1 MSDFGDMASRVRRLR
16 ERHLPDAHES
26 ATKESM
32 GDLEL
37 SVASHLRKNDSVA
50 RPCLI
55 TDIDTGLYPSDEMVS
70 RSVDMPEWAKFL
82 EHGTGIYSD
91 EGYPAPSQPP
101 YAAIRE
107 WFTEKG
113 LEPLTGDVDA
123 SSALI
128 AEQISEEGSEAHKFI
143 DPVWT
148 GPFGRDYIVH
158 KNAQAQRKALRRAFR

>member
-1 MSDFGDMASRVRRLR
+1 MGQFADAARKVRDLKDNL
-16 ERHLPDAHES
+16 EDEHDS
-26 ATKESM
+26 ATED
-32 GDLEL
+32 GLDRVNEELEAALEL
-37 SVASHLRKNDSVA
+37 NDSVA
-50 RPCLI
+50 RPFLI
-55 TDIDTGLYPSDEMVS
+55 TDINTGLYPGDEMVS

-91 EGYPAPSQPP
+91 EGYSAPSQPP

-113 LEPLTGDVDA
+113 LTPLTGDVGA

-128 AEQISEEGSEAHKFI
+128 AEQISVEGSEAHKFI

-148 GPFGRDYIVH
+148 GPFGMDYIVH
-158 KNAQAQRKALRRAFR
+158 RNAQAQQKALRRSFR

>member
-1 MSDFGDMASRVRRLR
+1 MGQYSDMATKVRRFR
-16 ERHLPDAHES
+16 ENLEDEHDS
-26 ATKESM
+26 ATKDGLDRVNEELEAA
-32 GDLEL
+32 LEL
-37 SVASHLRKNDSVA
+37 NDSVA
-50 RPCLI
+50 RPFLI
-55 TDIDTGLYPSDEMVS
+55 TDINSGMYPGDEMVS

-91 EGYPAPSQPP
+91 EGYPAPSEPP
-101 YAAIRE
+101 YGHIIE
-107 WFTEKG
+107 WFEAPYG
-113 LEPLTGDVDA
+113 PEPLTGDNWA
-123 SSALI
+123 SAKLV

>member
-1 MSDFGDMASRVRRLR
+1 MGQYADAARKVRDLKDNL
-16 ERHLPDAHES
+16 ESEHDS
-26 ATKESM
+26 ATED
-32 GDLEL
+32 GLDRVNEELEAALEL
-37 SVASHLRKNDSVA
+37 NDSVA
-50 RPCLI
+50 RPFLI
-55 TDIDTGLYPSDEMVS
+55 TDIDSGLYPGDEMVS

-107 WFTEKG
+107 WFTAKE
-113 LEPLTGDVDA
+113 LEPLTGDVGA

-128 AEQISEEGSEAHKFI
+128 AEQISEEGSEAHTFI